1 MCSACAVLSVATET
15 YQFPLGPDQCYTA
28 FCLFTV
34 TLNSYFQRGIRSQKW
49 QRDDT
54 GRVENL
60 CIWTQL
66 KSAQGWRLYCVYKA
80 RLLWKQAYGPT
91 EHYMNSG
98 EEKSS
103 CLFFGT
109 SRNDFRHRLCVHL
122 CENVQSPSSIFLCN
136 YLPLILALVLWSR
149 IITPMLSNQILKMIF
164 AIFSPAFRR
173 RIQFDAV
180 CGPLLHKYHPN

>member
-15 YQFPLGPDQCYTA
+15 YQFPLAPDQCYTA

-34 TLNSYFQRGIRSQKW
+34 TLNSYFQRGIRSLKW

-66 KSAQGWRLYCVYKA
+66 KSALGWRFYSEYKSI
-80 RLLWKQAYGPT
+80 LSWKHAYGPT
-91 EHYMNSG
+91 EHYEQWGGKIIMPILWHITKWFPSP
-98 EEKSS
+98 
-103 CLFFGT
+103 FM
-109 SRNDFRHRLCVHL
+109 CVCVRL
-122 CENVQSPSSIFLCN
+122 CENVQSPSSI

-164 AIFSPAFRR
+164 AIFLRLSGAEFNSMRCV
-173 RIQFDAV
+173 V
-180 CGPLLHKYHPN
+180 CRPLLHKYHPN